1 MGESGRPSLGYE
13 QSKRL
18 IDISVSVAGL
28 ILLSPLLAAI
38 SLAIRLEDGGPVL
51 FRHRR
56 VGRHFQPFNILKFRT
71 MQTDTPSDSVPFTP
85 PDDERITRVGRL
97 LRKHK
102 LNELPQLINV
112 LRGEMSLVGPR
123 PEVERYVNRF
133 EKEYKDILRARPGI
147 TDEASLLY
155 IDEAKLLAGTDD
167 VEKHYLEEILPHKI
181 ALSRQYI
188 KTRSPLTDLFVILR
202 TLKALLKR

>member
-1 MGESGRPSLGYE
+1 MGESGQPSPGYE

-18 IDISVSVAGL
+18 IDLGASAAGL

-38 SLAIRLEDGGPVL
+38 GLAIRMEDGGPVL

-56 VGRHFQPFNILKFRT
+56 IGQHFQPFNILKFRT
-71 MQTDTPSDSVPFTP
+71 MQTDTPSDGLPFTP
-85 PDDERITRVGRL
+85 PDDERITRIGRL
-97 LRKHK
+97 LRKYK

-123 PEVERYVNRF
+123 PEVEPYVSHF
-133 EKEYKDILRARPGI
+133 EQEYEHILQARPGI
-147 TDEASLLY
+147 TDEASLHY
-155 IDEAKLLAGTDD
+155 IDEAKLLADMD
-167 VEKHYLEEILPHKI
+167 NVEKSYLEEILPHKI

-188 KTRSPLTDLFVILR
+188 ENRSTLTDLLLILR
-202 TLKALLKR
+202 TLRALLKR